1 MLIRKMVLADVEQVS
16 AIETSNFSLPW
27 SEKAFEDAIA
37 CKDALFLVAKEKE
50 KILGY
55 VGMYISFEEGEITNV
70 AVLKDAQNSGIG
82 KSLLEKAF
90 EEAFVLGV
98 ERVVLEVR
106 VSNEPAIHLYQKMG
120 FENVGTRKNFYDFP
134 KEDAFIMIFERTK

>member
-1 MLIRKMVLADVEQVS
+1 ME
-16 AIETSNFSLPW
+16 
-27 SEKAFEDAIA
+27 
-37 CKDALFLVAKEKE
+37 KEKE

-55 VGMYISFEEGEITNV
+55 VGMYICFEEGEITNV

-82 KSLLEKAF
+82 KCLLEKAF